1 MPRRILVVEDSP
13 TQAGRA
19 RLLLEDQ
26 GYRVE
31 LASNGREG
39 LEKAQ
44 SLIPD
49 LIISDVLMPEMD
61 GFALC
66 QAIKSAPGT
75 KRIPFVLLTGQRTP
89 MDIIRGLERG
99 ADNFITKPFEDS
111 YLLDRVQRIFENL
124 AHREKGGPE
133 MEVSVRFG
141 GREVVVNAD
150 KQQMIELLFSTSE
163 ELSESNKQLEA
174 ARVQLEEQA
183 RSLERTVEE
192 RTRELGQAEE
202 KYRTLVEQMPAVVYA
217 ATHELVGDAFYI
229 SPQIEALL
237 GYTPAE
243 WTAGPGLW
251 AERTHPEDRENIDA
265 LFGRLRANHVPVS
278 AEYRLFARD
287 GRQVWVRDEA
297 RVVRVSEGSPLFV
310 QGVLLDIT
318 DRKRFEEALQESE
331 TSFRLLFAS
340 NPHPMWVFDRQTLR
354 FLEVND
360 AALAHY
366 GYSHEEFLA
375 MRLTD
380 IHPSEDMGVLTESLH
395 QPVEADSD
403 RRLRPWRHR
412 LKDGRVIQVEVATHA
427 FEGRPDVLVVA
438 HDVTERQFLQAQLLQ
453 SQKMEAIGQL
463 AAGVAHD
470 FNNLL
475 GVITGYGELLLK
487 DVAPGQA
494 GRSRVEQILKA
505 ADRAA
510 ALTRQ
515 LLAFGRKQILQPE
528 VLDLNAVLSDVENM
542 LRRLIGEQIEVFT
555 SFADDLGHV
564 RADAGQMEQVILN
577 LAVNARDAMPGGG
590 KIIIE
595 TANVELDETYTR
607 THADAR
613 PGPHVMLGISDTGTG
628 IDPSILG
635 QIFEPFFTTTEE
647 GKGTGL
653 GLSTVY
659 GIVKQSGGHIGVYT
673 EPGRGTTF
681 KVYLPRIDAMGGRPE
696 RVTQPTPSDWS
707 GTETIL
713 IVEDE
718 ESLRQM
724 MREVLTSSGY
734 SVIEATG
741 AEEALVS
748 LGSHPGPVHLLLTD
762 VIMPRMNGKQLAA
775 TIHERFPATRVLY
788 ISGYTSEAI
797 GHHEILEAPAH
808 FLQKPFTVEALLQGV
823 RDALD
828 TPRPGRS

>member
-380 IHPSEDMGVLTESLH
+380 IHPSEDVGVLTESLH
-395 QPVEADSD
+395 PTVEADSD
-403 RRLRPWRHR
+403 RQLRPWRHR

-555 SFADDLGHV
+555 SFADDLGNV

-613 PGPHVMLGISDTGTG
+613 AGPHVMLGISDTGTG
-628 IDPSILG
+628 IDPSILA
-635 QIFEPFFTTTEE
+635 QIFEPFFTTKEE

-788 ISGYTSEAI
+788 ISGYTSEAM

-823 RDALD
+823 RHALD
-828 TPRPGRS
+828 TPRPAQP